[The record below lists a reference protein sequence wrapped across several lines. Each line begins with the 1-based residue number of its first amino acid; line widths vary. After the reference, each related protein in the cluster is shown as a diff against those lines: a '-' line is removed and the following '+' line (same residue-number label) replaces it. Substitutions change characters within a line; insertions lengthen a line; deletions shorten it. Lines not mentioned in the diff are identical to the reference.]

1 MNNRHSSD
9 FCRGHG
15 AIERLFSSAGRIFQP
30 ERATLTD
37 NNFENQLAIVL
48 CKSKLVMGT
57 LRYLQK
63 RFFCVY
69 CRNVKVTLHPELE

>member
-9 FCRGHG
+9 FRRAW

-37 NNFENQLAIVL
+37 NTFANQLL
-48 CKSKLVMGT
+48 CHVN
-57 LRYLQK
+57 QK
-63 RFFCVY
+63 W
-69 CRNVKVTLHPELE
+69 